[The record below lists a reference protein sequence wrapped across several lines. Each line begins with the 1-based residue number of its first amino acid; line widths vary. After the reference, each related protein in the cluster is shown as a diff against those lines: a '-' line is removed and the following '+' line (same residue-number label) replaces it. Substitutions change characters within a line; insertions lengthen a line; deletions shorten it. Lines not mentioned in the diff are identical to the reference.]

1 MSEKKELWTPKSL
14 YKFWNCRYFGSRL
27 PDIPVYFSKT
37 LGKGRERRTMGCS
50 SFDDNTG
57 RPLRIQLNP
66 RYKDA
71 FIIWAATLLHEMVH
85 VQQWKIQKNQA
96 HGRKFQ
102 KRMKQLAALG
112 AYNCLW

>member
-1 MSEKKELWTPKSL
+1 MSERELWTPKSL

-27 PDIPVYFSKT
+27 PDIPVYFSKQLGVGKERHT
-37 LGKGRERRTMGCS
+37 LGCS
-50 SFDDNTG
+50 GFHDETG
-57 RPLRIQLNP
+57 KPLYIKLNP
-66 RYKDA
+66 KFRTS
-71 FIIWAATLLHEMVH
+71 FVIWAQTLLHEMVH

-112 AYNCLW
+112 AYNSLW